1 MCTDKENPLARCTE
15 VNVSVRSGVKGTRD
29 KKLGIKG
36 RPLASAKVSAGLP
49 TVREETTGSQ
59 SKSK

>member
-1 MCTDKENPLARCTE
+1 MHRSQCT
-15 VNVSVRSGVKGTRD
+15 VSVRSGVKGTRD